1 MKRFFGLII
10 AVLLVLLFG
19 CTEVTED
26 NKESKDIFEEN
37 SDGLLL
43 VTNKG
48 NEDLVLF
55 YDSVCSENLIGGIKA
70 GAVNHRVKLPI
81 IYLAYVEAYII
92 YAVKYSEYETAD
104 KSALSNLKV
113 VGSKLISYYNEEIS
127 CEFNT
132 EHTGDCEVVFSNDT
146 EYCIEIG
153 NGGTNRQDVL
163 CVIPPYSKESIFV
176 KEDEYTFYIILNNI
190 VAPGSYGV
198 QCIQRFFSNEWAEKI
213 CPATSTEKIYF
224 SVTSESIKDRTNMKE
239 ETIW

>member
-1 MKRFFGLII
+1 MRKFFGLII
-10 AVLLVLLFG
+10 MMLVMLLG

-26 NKESKDIFEEN
+26 NNESKDIFEEN

-70 GAVNHRVKLPI
+70 GAVNHRVKLPT

-92 YAVKYSEYETAD
+92 YAVKYSEYETVD

-146 EYCIEIG
+146 EYCVEIG

-190 VAPGSYGV
+190 VASGSYGV
-198 QCIQRFFSNEWAEKI
+198 QCIQRLFSNDWGEVFRPTA
-213 CPATSTEKIYF
+213 ATEKIYF
-224 SVTSESIKDRTNMKE
+224 SVTSESIKDITNMKE

>member
-1 MKRFFGLII
+1 MRKFFGLII
-10 AVLLVLLFG
+10 VMLVMLLG

-26 NKESKDIFEEN
+26 NNENKDIFEEN

-55 YDSVCSENLIGGIKA
+55 YDSVCSENLVGGIKA

-104 KSALSNLKV
+104 KSALNNLKV

-146 EYCIEIG
+146 EYCVEIG

-176 KEDEYTFYIILNNI
+176 KEDEYMFYIILNNI
-190 VAPGSYGV
+190 VASGSYGV
-198 QCIQRFFSNEWAEKI
+198 QCIQRLFSNDWVEKN

-224 SVTSESIKDRTNMKE
+224 SVTSESIKDITNMKE

>member
-19 CTEVTED
+19 CTEVAED
-26 NKESKDIFEEN
+26 NKEIKDIFEEN

-70 GAVNHRVKLPI
+70 GAVNHRVMLPETF
-81 IYLAYVEAYII
+81 EAYII

-104 KSALSNLKV
+104 KSALNNLNV
-113 VGSKLISYYNEEIS
+113 VGSKLVQTYSAKETIY
-127 CEFNT
+127 EFNT
-132 EHTGDCEVVFSNDT
+132 KYIGDCEVIFSNDT
-146 EYCIEIG
+146 EYYIEIG
-153 NGGTNRQDVL
+153 NGNTNTQNVL

-176 KEDEYTFYIILNNI
+176 KEDEYVFHIILNNI
-190 VAPGSYGV
+190 VAPAGYV
-198 QCIQRFFSNEWAEKI
+198 QCIQRFFSADWTLVYS
-213 CPATSTEKIYF
+213 PATSTKEKHF
-224 SVTSESIKDRTNMKE
+224 SITSKSIENKTNMKE

>member
-1 MKRFFGLII
+1 MRRFFGLII
-10 AVLLVLLFG
+10 VMLVMLLG
-19 CTEVTED
+19 CTEVAED
-26 NKESKDIFEEN
+26 NKEIKDIFEEN

-146 EYCIEIG
+146 EYCVEIG

-190 VAPGSYGV
+190 VAPGNYGV
-198 QCIQRFFSNEWAEKI
+198 QCIQRLFSNDWGEVFRPTA
-213 CPATSTEKIYF
+213 ATEKIYF

>member
-1 MKRFFGLII
+1 MRRFFGLII
-10 AVLLVLLFG
+10 VVLLVLLFG

-26 NKESKDIFEEN
+26 NNESKDIFEEN

-70 GAVNHRVKLPI
+70 GAVNHRVKLPT

-92 YAVKYSEYETAD
+92 YAVKYSEYETVD

-146 EYCIEIG
+146 EYCVEIG

-190 VAPGSYGV
+190 VAPGNYGV
-198 QCIQRFFSNEWAEKI
+198 QCIQRLFSNDWGEVFRPTA
-213 CPATSTEKIYF
+213 ATEKIYF

>member
-1 MKRFFGLII
+1 MRRFFGLII
-10 AVLLVLLFG
+10 VMLVMLLG

-26 NKESKDIFEEN
+26 NNESKDIFEEN

-70 GAVNHRVKLPI
+70 GAVNHRVKLPT

-92 YAVKYSEYETAD
+92 YAVKYSEYETVD

-146 EYCIEIG
+146 EYCVEIG

-190 VAPGSYGV
+190 VASGSYGV
-198 QCIQRFFSNEWAEKI
+198 QCIQRLFSNDWGEVFRPTA
-213 CPATSTEKIYF
+213 ATEKIYF
-224 SVTSESIKDRTNMKE
+224 SVTSESIKDITNMKE

>member
-1 MKRFFGLII
+1 MRRFFGLII
-10 AVLLVLLFG
+10 VMLVMLLG

-26 NKESKDIFEEN
+26 NNESKDIFEEN

-81 IYLAYVEAYII
+81 TYLAYVEAYII

-113 VGSKLISYYNEEIS
+113 IGSKLISYYNEEIS

-146 EYCIEIG
+146 EYCVEIG

-190 VAPGSYGV
+190 VAPGNYGV
-198 QCIQRFFSNEWAEKI
+198 QCIQRLFSNDWVEKI

>member
-1 MKRFFGLII
+1 MRKFFGLII
-10 AVLLVLLFG
+10 VMLVMLLG

-26 NKESKDIFEEN
+26 NNEIKDIFEEN

-70 GAVNHRVKLPI
+70 GAVNHRVKLPT
-81 IYLAYVEAYII
+81 IYLAYIEAYII
-92 YAVKYSEYETAD
+92 YAVKYSEYETVD

-146 EYCIEIG
+146 EYCVEIG

-176 KEDEYTFYIILNNI
+176 KEDEYTFYIIINNI
-190 VAPGSYGV
+190 VAPGNYGV
-198 QCIQRFFSNEWAEKI
+198 QCIQRLFSNDWGEVFRPTA
-213 CPATSTEKIYF
+213 ATEKIYF
-224 SVTSESIKDRTNMKE
+224 SVTSESIKDITNMKE

>member
-1 MKRFFGLII
+1 MRRFFGLII
-10 AVLLVLLFG
+10 VMLVMLLG

-26 NKESKDIFEEN
+26 NNESKDIFEEN

-146 EYCIEIG
+146 EYCVEIG

-190 VAPGSYGV
+190 VAPGNYGV
-198 QCIQRFFSNEWAEKI
+198 QCIQRLFSNDWGEVFRPTA
-213 CPATSTEKIYF
+213 ATEKIYF

>member
-1 MKRFFGLII
+1 MRKFFGLII
-10 AVLLVLLFG
+10 VMLVMLLG
-19 CTEVTED
+19 CTEVTE
-26 NKESKDIFEEN
+26 NNNESKDIFEEN

-70 GAVNHRVKLPI
+70 GTVNHRVKLPI
-81 IYLAYVEAYII
+81 TYLAYVEAYII

-146 EYCIEIG
+146 EYCVEIG

-190 VAPGSYGV
+190 VAPGNYGV
-198 QCIQRFFSNEWAEKI
+198 QCIQRLFSNDWIEKI

-224 SVTSESIKDRTNMKE
+224 SVTSESIKDITNMKE

>member
-1 MKRFFGLII
+1 MRRFFGLII
-10 AVLLVLLFG
+10 VMLVMLLG

-26 NKESKDIFEEN
+26 NNESKDIFEEN

-70 GAVNHRVKLPI
+70 GAVNHRVKLPT

-146 EYCIEIG
+146 EYCVEIG

-190 VAPGSYGV
+190 VASGSYGV
-198 QCIQRFFSNEWAEKI
+198 QCIQRLFSNDWGEVFRPTA
-213 CPATSTEKIYF
+213 ATEKIYF
-224 SVTSESIKDRTNMKE
+224 SVTSESIKDITNMKE

>member
-1 MKRFFGLII
+1 MRRFFGLII
-10 AVLLVLLFG
+10 VMLVMLLG

-26 NKESKDIFEEN
+26 NKEIKDIFEEN

-70 GAVNHRVKLPI
+70 GAVNHRVKLPT

-92 YAVKYSEYETAD
+92 YAVKYSEYETVD

-146 EYCIEIG
+146 EYCVEIG

-190 VAPGSYGV
+190 VASGSYGV
-198 QCIQRFFSNEWAEKI
+198 QCIQRLFSNDWGEVFRPTA
-213 CPATSTEKIYF
+213 ATEKIYF
-224 SVTSESIKDRTNMKE
+224 SVTSESIKDITNMKE

>member
-1 MKRFFGLII
+1 MRRFFGLII
-10 AVLLVLLFG
+10 VMLVMLLG

-26 NKESKDIFEEN
+26 NNESKDIFEEN

-55 YDSVCSENLIGGIKA
+55 YDSVCSENLVGGIKA

-146 EYCIEIG
+146 EYCVEIG

-190 VAPGSYGV
+190 VASGSYGV
-198 QCIQRFFSNEWAEKI
+198 QCIQRLFSNDWGEVFRPTA
-213 CPATSTEKIYF
+213 ATEKIYF

>member
-1 MKRFFGLII
+1 MRRFFGLII
-10 AVLLVLLFG
+10 VMLVMLLG
-19 CTEVTED
+19 CTEVAED
-26 NKESKDIFEEN
+26 NKEIKDIFEEN

-55 YDSVCSENLIGGIKA
+55 YDSVCSENLIGGIKT
-70 GAVNHRVKLPI
+70 GAVNHRVKLPT

-92 YAVKYSEYETAD
+92 YAVKYSEYETVD

-146 EYCIEIG
+146 EYCVEIG

-190 VAPGSYGV
+190 VAPGNYGV
-198 QCIQRFFSNEWAEKI
+198 QCIQRLFSNDWGEVFRPTA
-213 CPATSTEKIYF
+213 ATEKIYF
-224 SVTSESIKDRTNMKE
+224 SVTSESIKDITNMEE

>member
-1 MKRFFGLII
+1 MRRFFGLII
-10 AVLLVLLFG
+10 VMLVMLLG

-26 NKESKDIFEEN
+26 NNESKDIFEEN

-55 YDSVCSENLIGGIKA
+55 YDSVCSENLVGGIKA

-92 YAVKYSEYETAD
+92 YAVKYSEYETVD

-146 EYCIEIG
+146 EYCVEIG

-190 VAPGSYGV
+190 VASGSYGV
-198 QCIQRFFSNEWAEKI
+198 QCIQRLFSNDWGEVFRPTA
-213 CPATSTEKIYF
+213 ATEKIYF

>member
-1 MKRFFGLII
+1 MRRFFGLII
-10 AVLLVLLFG
+10 VMLVMLLG
-19 CTEVTED
+19 CTEVAED
-26 NKESKDIFEEN
+26 NKEIKDIFEEN

-70 GAVNHRVKLPI
+70 GAVNHRVKLPT

-92 YAVKYSEYETAD
+92 YAVKYSEYETVD

-146 EYCIEIG
+146 EYCVEIG

-190 VAPGSYGV
+190 VASGSYGV
-198 QCIQRFFSNEWAEKI
+198 QCIQRLFSNDWGEVFRPTA
-213 CPATSTEKIYF
+213 ATEKIYF
-224 SVTSESIKDRTNMKE
+224 SVTSESIKDITNMKE

>member
-1 MKRFFGLII
+1 MRRFFGLII
-10 AVLLVLLFG
+10 VMLVMLLG

-26 NKESKDIFEEN
+26 NNESKDIFEEN

-55 YDSVCSENLIGGIKA
+55 YDSVCSENLVGGIKA

-146 EYCIEIG
+146 EYCVEIG

-190 VAPGSYGV
+190 VAPGNYGV
-198 QCIQRFFSNEWAEKI
+198 QCIQRLFSNDWGEVFRPTA
-213 CPATSTEKIYF
+213 ATEKIYF